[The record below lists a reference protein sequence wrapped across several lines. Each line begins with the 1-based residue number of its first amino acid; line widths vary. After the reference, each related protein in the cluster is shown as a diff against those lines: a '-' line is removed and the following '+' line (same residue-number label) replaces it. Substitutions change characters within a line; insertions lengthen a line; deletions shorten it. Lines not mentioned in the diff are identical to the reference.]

1 MINKKAA
8 TYTMLVMMVV
18 TLLVYLLF
26 VKPMIVLIFVSG
38 LLTAYATRLVYSII
52 KDEIEK

>member
-26 VKPMIVLIFVSG
+26 VKPIIVSIFVSG